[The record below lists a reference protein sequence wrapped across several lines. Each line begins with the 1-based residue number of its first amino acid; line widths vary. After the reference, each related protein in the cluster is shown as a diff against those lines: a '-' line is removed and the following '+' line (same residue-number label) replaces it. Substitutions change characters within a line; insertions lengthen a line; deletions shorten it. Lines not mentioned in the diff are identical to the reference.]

1 MKNYKVGVIIV
12 AMIVIVVDLTFI
24 NYNNLTW
31 ESNMGPFCGEI
42 AMILVIISQV
52 PMIREDKKRKKLS
65 E

>member
-1 MKNYKVGVIIV
+1 MKNFRAGVIIV

-24 NYNNLTW
+24 NYSDLSW
-31 ESNMGPFCGEI
+31 ESNMGPFCVEI